1 MICSCLVTRA
11 NTNESVKPRIG
22 KLTGQIVAMQA
33 ARVLGNATST
43 AKHRTMENLKLL
55 ICQPLQAD
63 GVRPDGVPLIAVDRF
78 GAGAGELVMLTS
90 DGSLIREMFGVQN
103 SPIRWAVLG
112 LLDE

>member
-1 MICSCLVTRA
+1 
-11 NTNESVKPRIG
+11 
-22 KLTGQIVAMQA
+22 MQS

-43 AKHRTMENLKLL
+43 AKHKTLENLKLL
-55 ICQPLQAD
+55 ICQPIMAD
-63 GVRPDGVPLIAVDRF
+63 GETPDGVPLVAVDRF

-90 DGSLIREMFGVQN
+90 DGSVIREMFGVQN